1 MTLRLTRKRRHG
13 FTLIELAVTVT
24 VVAVIAAMGT
34 GLLVEVGRAY
44 SVSKTASGAYADA
57 HHALERVRLELAS
70 LTAPTDISSMSANSI
85 TFTAW
90 GSSTTYS
97 LSGGTLQRGGNDL
110 AADCSKFELT
120 YYQFDGS
127 IASAPATVH
136 RIAIE
141 IAITRRGR
149 VAQLRTEVF
158 PRSFRGT
165 YVTWAE
171 N

>member
-1 MTLRLTRKRRHG
+1 VTLRLTRKRRHG
-13 FTLIELAVTVT
+13 FTLVELVVTIT

-44 SVSKTASGAYADA
+44 SISKTASGAYADA
-57 HHALERVRLELAS
+57 HHALERVRLELAG
-70 LTAPTDISSMSANSI
+70 LTAPTDISSMGATSI

-90 GSSTTYS
+90 GSPTTYS
-97 LSGGTLQRGGNDL
+97 LSGGTLRRDGQAL
-110 AADCSKFELT
+110 ATGCSKFELT
-120 YYQFDGS
+120 YYQSDGS
-127 IASAPATVH
+127 IAAAPAAVR
-136 RIAIE
+136 RIAVE

-149 VAQLRTEVF
+149 TAQLRTEVF

>member
-1 MTLRLTRKRRHG
+1 MRLTRKRRHG

-24 VVAVIAAMGT
+24 VVAVIAAMGA

-44 SVSKTASGAYADA
+44 AISKTASGSYADA
-57 HHALERVRLELAS
+57 QHALERVRLELAA
-70 LTAPTDISSMSANSI
+70 LAAPTDISSMSANSI
-85 TFTAW
+85 TFTVW

-97 LSGGTLQRGGNDL
+97 LSGGTLQRDGQAL

-120 YYQFDGS
+120 YYQSDGS
-127 IASAPATVH
+127 IAAAPATVH

-141 IAITRRGR
+141 IAVTRRGR

>member
-1 MTLRLTRKRRHG
+1 MPHLTRTRRRS
-13 FTLIELAVTVT
+13 FTLVELAVTVA
-24 VVAVIAAMGT
+24 VVAVIAAMGA

-44 SVSKTASGAYADA
+44 AISKTASGAYADTQ
-57 HHALERVRLELAS
+57 HALERIRLELAS
-70 LTAPTDISSMSANSI
+70 LTAPTEIGSMSATSI
-85 TFTAW
+85 TFTVW

-97 LSGGTLQRGGNDL
+97 LSGGTLQRDGQAL
-110 AADCSKFELT
+110 AADCSQFELT
-120 YYQFDGS
+120 YYQYDGT
-127 IASAPATVH
+127 IASTPAAVY
-136 RIAIE
+136 RIAVE

-149 VAQLRTEVF
+149 TAQLRTEVF